1 MGHAEQRDEYVP
13 RLIKFFDSQNR
24 GVRGVWCGSSYS
36 LAVNDFG
43 NTMVFATKCCIVLY
57 LQLSQ
62 FLISMCF
69 CCQV

>member
-1 MGHAEQRDEYVP
+1 MVP

-43 NTMVFATKCCIVLY
+43 NIYSFFKYSWIISVLNL
-57 LQLSQ
+57 LQYIL
-62 FLISMCF
+62 L
-69 CCQV
+69 